1 VIIFL
6 SNVTVLNTMTEQ
18 ERFGKFKSITIF
30 DDNRKGEIILRTPA
44 GDLTLELSDDNDSA
58 FGGMTAVASAGVEFA
73 TGDPAVAPNI
83 HVKYDDSDMEID
95 EMTLHYH

>member
-1 VIIFL
+1 MA
-6 SNVTVLNTMTEQ
+6 SQ
-18 ERFGKFKSITIF
+18 ARFGKFKSITVF
-30 DDNRKGEIILRTPA
+30 DDSRKGEIILRTPT
-44 GDLTLELSDDNDSA
+44 GDLTLELSDDHDSA
-58 FGGMTAVASAGVEFA
+58 FSGMTAVATAGVEFA